1 MSIFEPRDR
10 PITTSVVYLH
20 SLNGSRLEASKH
32 AIDMLEMGVL
42 YVTFDFSGSGKSDG

>member
-1 MSIFEPRDR
+1 MSIYEPKDR
-10 PITTSVVYLH
+10 AINICIVYMH

-32 AIDMLEMGVL
+32 AIDVLEMGAL